1 MNRADR
7 RKAVK
12 NSKDRID
19 AFNEEG
25 LAMMMPGGDPRQAQS
40 LFRQVLSID
49 PNNAQANLRLGVME
63 MWAQK
68 YPKAQEYFARAYK
81 SDPKDPMILNNL
93 GLCRHQQGSVP
104 EALALYEGAL
114 EIDAENVEARIN
126 LARALLHLRN
136 FEAALLEAKRAVAA
150 APHVAAAQFILGS
163 IAQTLGDLELAK
175 TSLQKTLDI
184 EPGHLEASFRLC
196 RVSYDP
202 DDPDAW
208 FKASQAAYDARPD
221 DPGVALSWADIL
233 TSAGKHADVSDVLM
247 KHITSPLPGIKV
259 GVFNSLAN
267 AATELG
273 DFESAIEWHKKA
285 ISADMSDPGIRLFY
299 GRTLLRS
306 GDYAAAQD
314 QMRRAMEG
322 LPFAQDLVGML
333 MHTQKVLGGVNGK
346 AVQSDY
352 ESFVQT
358 SALEPKEAWASAQEL
373 NKSLMKSL
381 SGIDQSVV
389 HPFDKTRRLGDK
401 AWEAIFETTED
412 DAFSFLREAIQTK
425 LHEYAHAMPEEGG
438 EQHPMVSRR
447 NSGMGPSRAHIET
460 INNFEDFSYSID
472 QQGWF
477 RMIYFIDVPDACGK
491 DKAGWLRFGVPHFET
506 NADVEPDDMA
516 KPVAGQWII
525 FPAYYYFGFN
535 ALRAEN
541 GITFVSVLANSAIA

>member
-25 LAMMMPGGDPRQAQS
+25 LRMMMPGGDPRQAQS

-81 SDPKDPMILNNL
+81 SDPRDPMILNNL

-114 EIDAENVEARIN
+114 EIDPENVEARIN

-136 FEAALLEAKRAVAA
+136 FDAALLEAKRAVTE
-150 APHVAAAQFILGS
+150 APHVAAGQFILGS
-163 IAQTLGDLELAK
+163 IAQTLGDLKLAR

-202 DDPDAW
+202 AEPDAW
-208 FKASQAAYDARPD
+208 LSASRAAYAARPD

-233 TSAGKHADVSDVLM
+233 TSAGRYAEVSEVLT
-247 KHITSPLPGIKV
+247 KHIGSPLPGIKV
-259 GVFNSLAN
+259 GIFNSLAN

-273 DFESAIEWHKKA
+273 HYEAAIEWHKKA
-285 ISADMSDPGIRLFY
+285 ITVDMNDPGIRLFY

-306 GDYAAAQD
+306 GDYPAAQD

-352 ESFVQT
+352 ESFVRT
-358 SALEPKEAWASAQEL
+358 STLEPKEAWASAAEL

-381 SGIDQSVV
+381 SGMDQQAV
-389 HPFDKTRRLGDK
+389 HPFDRARRSGDK
-401 AWEAIFETTED
+401 AWEAIFESTED
-412 DAFSFLREAIQTK
+412 EAFSFLREAIQTK

-447 NSGMGPSRAHIET
+447 NSGMGPSKAHIET

-477 RMIYFIDVPDACGK
+477 RMIYFIDVPDACDK

-506 NADVEPDDMA
+506 NADVEPDDLV

-525 FPAYYYFGFN
+525 FPAYYFFGFN
-535 ALRAEN
+535 ALKAKN
-541 GITFVSVLANSAIA
+541 GITFLSVLANSAVA